1 MPIIDIEN
9 SNLSKESKNFLIS
22 EISQHPEKET
32 EIIEEFKQKL
42 EETTLDFYKQL
53 GIND

>member
-9 SNLSKESKNFLIS
+9 SNLSQESKDFLIN
-22 EISQHPEKET
+22 EIKQNPSKEF
-32 EIIEEFKQKL
+32 EIIENFKQKL